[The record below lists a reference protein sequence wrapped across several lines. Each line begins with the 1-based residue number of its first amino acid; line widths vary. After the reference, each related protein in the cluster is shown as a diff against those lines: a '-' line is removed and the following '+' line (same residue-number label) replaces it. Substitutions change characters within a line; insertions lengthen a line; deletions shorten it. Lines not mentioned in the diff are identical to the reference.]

1 MDSKDFAPFQMEV
14 HINDDEIDYELE
26 HLLDEENGG
35 NKPNAK
41 NKKKAQQPP
50 PKKAPPQKDPPVKS
64 GDPNAFSMEDIEK
77 ALKDTDEI
85 QEDDVS
91 LDSDDLA
98 LLDGDLNDSK
108 DKSKPNTSQKSKFSK
123 DISSDDEEPV
133 PNAPP
138 PQAKLKPKKTTYKKE
153 QKPERKLTYEDVF
166 DYFSGNFYNFLF
178 SVDEPSI
185 AQKYMTRMEDLV
197 PIVFAGEEKFDPKGV
212 KIDFLSL
219 PKKIVPFG
227 HWTNISSAPL
237 KVDSL
242 ITENK
247 NVRKILTDQLEDL
260 QNMKAEANS
269 RREDESVKEIERAI
283 KLTNQSLKA
292 AFPKPEFLVTDYI
305 QLRHSAL
312 NTSISD
318 KEIQVLFK
326 SVRNCSS
333 KEKYHIT
340 VEIPGIGRFQSRKLS
355 GPNNDNLNDS
365 YNQTYEPKKIQ
376 NAVAKGGRVVI
387 GDKNAQFSLAELVHK
402 STVEINSNVSGAVVS
417 FSVSIRTPLSGDKTT
432 YELKEFS
439 CCPTIL
445 TEAVNYAPRE
455 EVVVDHTP
463 KEKPKPKP
471 AAPKQN
477 PAPHLVLLSK
487 EECNLFWGTK
497 ATECLADKCMIN
509 YFQKNKLPLP
519 QEYVDQVNLFNEKM
533 KEFVKMQEDGSLDPM
548 QYLSDLKNALS
559 REQAKLPKIPEND
572 KPFRQ
577 LLVKSL
583 QEEVKEIEDMLAG
596 ADDEDDE

>member
-1 MDSKDFAPFQMEV
+1 MNAKDFVPFQMEV
-14 HINDDEIDYELE
+14 DIPDDEIDYELE
-26 HLLDEENGG
+26 HLLDDENGG
-35 NKPNAK
+35 KKPNPK

-50 PKKAPPQKDPPVKS
+50 PKKAPPQKAQPIKP
-64 GDPNAFSMEDIEK
+64 GDPNAISM
-77 ALKDTDEI
+77 DEI
-85 QEDDVS
+85 QKALQDTDNLLEDDVS

-98 LLDGDLNDSK
+98 LLGGDLNDSK
-108 DKSKPNTSQKSKFSK
+108 DKSKPNTSQKLKFSK
-123 DISSDDEEPV
+123 DISDDEPA

-138 PQAKLKPKKTTYKKE
+138 PKPKLKPKKTTYKKE
-153 QKPERKLTYEDVF
+153 QAPEVKLTYEDVF

-185 AQKYMTRMEDLV
+185 AQKYMTTIENLV
-197 PIVFAGEEKFDPKGV
+197 PIVFAGEDKFDPKEV

-227 HWTNISSAPL
+227 HWTNISSAQL

-247 NVRKILTDQLEDL
+247 NVRKILNDQLEDL
-260 QNMKAEANS
+260 QKLKAEANS
-269 RREDESVKEIERAI
+269 RREEESVKEIERAI

-312 NTSISD
+312 NTSISE

-326 SVRNCSS
+326 SIRNCSS

-340 VEIPGIGRFQSRKLS
+340 VEIPGIGRFQSKKLS
-355 GPNNDNLNDS
+355 GPNNEDLNDS

-376 NAVAKGGRVVI
+376 NAVTKGGKVVV

-402 STVEINSNVSGAVVS
+402 STVEIVSNVSGAVVS

-445 TEAVNYAPRE
+445 TEAVNYTPRE
-455 EVVVDHTP
+455 EVVIDHTP
-463 KEKPKPKP
+463 KQKPKP
-471 AAPKQN
+471 AAQKQI
-477 PAPHLVLLSK
+477 PHLVLLSK

-497 ATECLADKCMIN
+497 ATECLSDQCMIN
-509 YFQKNKLPLP
+509 YFKANKLPLP
-519 QEYVDQVNLFNEKM
+519 QEYVDQVNLFAGKM
-533 KEFVKMQEDGSLDPM
+533 KEFQKMQEEQSLDPN
-548 QYLSDLKNALS
+548 QYLSDLKDALS
-559 REQAKLPKIPEND
+559 REQAKLPKIPEED
-572 KPFRQ
+572 KVFRQ
-577 LLVKSL
+577 LLVNSL
-583 QEEVKEIEDMLAG
+583 QEEVNEIEEMLAG
-596 ADDEDDE
+596 GDEEDDE